1 METLI
6 GILVMALAVIGG
18 ILIGVLITSMF
29 YGKNQKKQ
37 LRKFPPEDMLKQGF
51 FDETRLW
58 VNPSQNSLITEM
70 DNEFHR
76 EFKSLSKDQKRRVG
90 YLQQLWTRWSEEE
103 PTTEPATAPGAGWQY
118 ESDVLPA
125 TLPILAD
132 LEQSIAEKEA
142 QPVVETISGEP
153 AAELAE
159 TVLAGTAVVAGAAVV
174 ETQAVTAGEQVELA
188 ETQVVTPTE
197 EEPVID
203 TTVETVAT
211 EGSITEELAD
221 ESAEEISSET
231 EPSSEQPATEPAEE
245 IAPELEPASEQPAE
259 SVTEQVNLILQ
270 GLIQGS
276 GLENERIAI
285 HDDQAEGVVVSVGE
299 QVFHS
304 VEEVPY
310 PQVRQLIKES
320 VLRWKQQQPE
330 I

>member
-6 GILVMALAVIGG
+6 GVLVMALAVIGG

-58 VNPSQNSLITEM
+58 VNPAQNSLITEM

-76 EFKSLSKDQKRRVG
+76 DFKSLSKDQKRRVG
-90 YLQQLWTRWSEEE
+90 YLQQLWSRWSEEE

-125 TLPILAD
+125 TPPILAD
-132 LEQSIAEKEA
+132 LEQSIADKES
-142 QPVVETISGEP
+142 QPVVETVSGEP
-153 AAELAE
+153 AADLAE
-159 TVLAGTAVVAGAAVV
+159 TVLAGTAVVVGAAVA
-174 ETQAVTAGEQVELA
+174 ETQAVTVDEQVELA

-203 TTVETVAT
+203 TTGETVAL
-211 EGSITEELAD
+211 EEVPSI
-221 ESAEEISSET
+221 
-231 EPSSEQPATEPAEE
+231 EPAAEPAEE
-245 IAPELEPASEQPAE
+245 IAPEVEPASEQPAAQPAEEIAPEVEPANEQPAE

-285 HDDQAEGVVVSVGE
+285 HDDQAEGVVVSIGE
-299 QVFHS
+299 QEFHS

-310 PQVRQLIKES
+310 PQVRQLIKEA
-320 VLRWKQQQPE
+320 VLGWKKQQPE
-330 I
+330 G